1 MSDKRKTWV
10 WLGSISI
17 VVLLCAYFAYV
28 KRYGPGSDYHT
39 GFLLGS
45 SSFSVADINDLHC
58 LELETEALQHGYPSP
73 NCEFKDLNGD
83 SAMEEAMKSLSIS
96 DIGEE
101 ARQGF
106 KDGWRYERQ
115 KAFASRDKQ
124 K

>member
-1 MSDKRKTWV
+1 
-10 WLGSISI
+10 
-17 VVLLCAYFAYV
+17 
-28 KRYGPGSDYHT
+28 
-39 GFLLGS
+39 
-45 SSFSVADINDLHC
+45 
-58 LELETEALQHGYPSP
+58 
-73 NCEFKDLNGD
+73 
-83 SAMEEAMKSLSIS
+83 MKSLSIS